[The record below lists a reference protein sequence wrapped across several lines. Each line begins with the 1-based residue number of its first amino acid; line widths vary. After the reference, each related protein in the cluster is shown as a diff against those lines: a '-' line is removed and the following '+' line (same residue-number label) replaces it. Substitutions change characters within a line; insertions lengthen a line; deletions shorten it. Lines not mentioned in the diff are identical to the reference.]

1 MITPYLRDEINDQK
15 AHGKLKVHSSNEVVD
30 YETEGEWKIQL
41 PMEINFVSSKGS
53 DEIRIIH
60 TKSIYNGIHYKDIIM
75 GSETDEIIEELC
87 ESLLQK
93 YQEGLK
99 ESLKESKFYFD
110 CVNSLY
116 YHLQRISLIRV
127 GSYID
132 PPELLKNQNATINP
146 ENKDDNY
153 FQYALTATL
162 NYKNIKSHP
171 ERVSNLKPFV
181 DQYNW
186 KDKFSISSNI
196 NEVIRAVFN
205 FLFIYFFLQKDFTS
219 TKKNK
224 NAYSEQI

>member
-53 DEIRIIH
+53 DEIRIMP
-60 TKSIYNGIHYKDIIM
+60 TKSDNIDIIM
-75 GSETDEIIEELC
+75 GSETNDIIEELC

-132 PPELLKNQNATINP
+132 PPELLKNKNATINP

-196 NEVIRAVFN
+196 NEVIRPVFN

>member
-1 MITPYLRDEINDQK
+1 MITPYLRDVINDHK
-15 AHGKLKVHSSNEVVD
+15 AHGKLKVHSSNEVID

-53 DEIRIIH
+53 YEIRIMH
-60 TKSIYNGIHYKDIIM
+60 TKSDNIEIIM
-75 GSETDEIIEELC
+75 GSETDDIIEELC

-99 ESLKESKFYFD
+99 ESLRENEFYFD

-116 YHLQRISLIRV
+116 YHLQRITLMRV

-132 PPELLKNQNATINP
+132 SPESLKNENATVNP
-146 ENKDDNY
+146 ENNDDNY
-153 FQYALTATL
+153 FQYVLTVTL
-162 NYKNIKSHP
+162 NYQNIKSHP

-186 KDKFSISSNI
+186 KYI
-196 NEVIRAVFN
+196 N
-205 FLFIYFFLQKDFTS
+205 FLSVVI
-219 TKKNK
+219 
-224 NAYSEQI
+224 